1 MPLSHLCQEDLCSIL
16 QLDLLPALGVV
27 QDLRRQ
33 LIDPPLKCGDRAFM
47 SELVEKSGRV
57 VGGHE
62 LAAKYDIRAR
72 SCEHWLDLV
81 QRRLAWLVTFTIG
94 DIDDK
99 DYNLLFCFKKRQVL
113 CIVVF
118 L

>member
-81 QRRLAWLVTFTIG
+81 QRRLAWLAMFTIG
-94 DIDDK
+94 DK
-99 DYNLLFCFKKRQVL
+99 DYNILFCFKEAGVL
-113 CIVVF
+113 YCFDLVAEN
-118 L
+118 